1 MATTPTPPGPVLPPS
16 PPVVYLKP
24 PPDWEEHEKPSLPGS
39 PSMPLHQPAV
49 RAAYGLI
56 AVLVALTGGLG
67 NALFTANLPTIQGQM
82 GLTSSEA
89 AWLTGAYVML
99 NMTANLLVYKFRQQ
113 FGMRLFAEI
122 GLGLYAL
129 LTLLHL
135 VLGSYTSLL
144 MLRAASGLAGATC
157 STLGTLYM
165 LQAAPRKHVLKMLV
179 IGVGL
184 RVPTKT
190 FGVHGAAGP
199 MTRHVLDGIHQWLG
213 TAEINVA
220 SRRCSRFL
228 QHRPKIER
236 IGRISKVV
244 VHHDTGRKV
253 CASQLFKE
261 GGSCGVSCQV
271 VQLEGAIPLRTEVP
285 RHGHHGRD
293 TNSAGD
299 QHEAARLGIQLEKI
313 LGKTHLHGVT
323 DLDGVNQAS

>member
-184 RVPTKT
+184 GQIATPLAWILSPGLLFNSEWHNLYLFEAGLALISFAGVVVLKLPP
-190 FGVHGAAGP
+190 GVHIRSFERLDFLTFFLMVPVVGLLIA
-199 MTRHVLDGIHQWLG
+199 VLVQGYNHWWLDTPWLAWMLIG
-213 TAEINVA
+213 SIVLLSVA
-220 SRRCSRFL
+220 L
-228 QHRPKIER
+228 Y
-236 IGRISKVV
+236 
-244 VHHDTGRKV
+244 
-253 CASQLFKE
+253 
-261 GGSCGVSCQV
+261 
-271 VQLEGAIPLRTEVP
+271 
-285 RHGHHGRD
+285 
-293 TNSAGD
+293 
-299 QHEAARLGIQLEKI
+299 
-313 LGKTHLHGVT
+313 
-323 DLDGVNQAS
+323 